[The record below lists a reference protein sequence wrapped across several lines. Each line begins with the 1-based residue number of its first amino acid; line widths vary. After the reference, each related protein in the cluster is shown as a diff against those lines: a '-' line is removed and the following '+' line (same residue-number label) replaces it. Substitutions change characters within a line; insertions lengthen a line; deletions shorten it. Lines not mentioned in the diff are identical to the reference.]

1 MLEKADTL
9 SDDGLLDDET
19 ESGQQMIVVGGEG
32 DGENLVEDVAE
43 DVASL
48 ENDLVAPDSDEETEG
63 GGIFSNLLGTGEEE
77 YEKKEEV

>member
-1 MLEKADTL
+1 MLEKVDTL

-32 DGENLVEDVAE
+32 DGENLVE
-43 DVASL
+43 
-48 ENDLVAPDSDEETEG
+48 NDPSVVNGLVAPDSDEETEG

-77 YEKKEEV
+77 KEKKEEV

>member
-1 MLEKADTL
+1 MLEKVDTL
-9 SDDGLLDDET
+9 SDDGLMEDET
-19 ESGQQMIVVGGEG
+19 ESGQQMIVAGGEG
-32 DGENLVEDVAE
+32 EGENLVENDP
-43 DVASL
+43 SL

>member
-1 MLEKADTL
+1 MLEKVDTL
-9 SDDGLLDDET
+9 SDDGLMEDET

-32 DGENLVEDVAE
+32 DGENLVENDP
-43 DVASL
+43 SL
-48 ENDLVAPDSDEETEG
+48 VNDLVATDSDEETEG